1 MRRANNKVVGGILLL
16 AIVLVAVGYAAI
28 TKVGLNIDG
37 TAKSEANPDN
47 FKVEL
52 IGEPQT
58 SGDGTTTATINTAD
72 KTQGTMNVSG
82 LNAKGQTAIATYTVK
97 NQSTDL
103 STDLTARSEEHTSEL
118 QSH

>member
-1 MRRANNKVVGGILLL
+1 MRRNTKIVRGILLV
-16 AIVLVAVGYAAI
+16 AILLVAVGYAVI

-37 TAKSEANPDN
+37 TAKSEGNPDN

-97 NQSTDL
+97 NQSVDL
-103 STDLTARSEEHTSEL
+103 SADLTAKATSTNDEYFEV
-118 QSH
+118 